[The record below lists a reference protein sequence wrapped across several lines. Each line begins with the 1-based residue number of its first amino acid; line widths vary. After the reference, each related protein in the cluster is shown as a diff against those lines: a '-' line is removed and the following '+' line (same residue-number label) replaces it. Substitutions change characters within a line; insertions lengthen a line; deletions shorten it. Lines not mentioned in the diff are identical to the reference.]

1 MDIGIIAAS
10 LIVMRPCFEA
20 VRKAMLKR
28 HSFKKISSV
37 PDSYYNTSS
46 QISGQER
53 QRGIVR
59 TIDLELESRPVHV
72 ESFVPKAV

>member
-1 MDIGIIAAS
+1 MEIGIIVAS

-28 HSFKKISSV
+28 NSFDEVSSAQ
-37 PDSYYNTSS
+37 DSHYITSS

-53 QRGIVR
+53 ERGILR
-59 TIDLELESRPVHV
+59 TIDLELESRPIHV
-72 ESFVPKAV
+72 ERFILKTV